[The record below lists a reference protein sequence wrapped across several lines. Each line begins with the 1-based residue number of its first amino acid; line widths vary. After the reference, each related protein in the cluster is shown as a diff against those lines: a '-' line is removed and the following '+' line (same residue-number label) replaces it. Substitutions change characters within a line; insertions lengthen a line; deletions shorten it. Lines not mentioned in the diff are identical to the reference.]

1 MMYQIMRLAGSLL
14 SASADQVPN
23 NRFCQNRNWD
33 HSLCLPAGYSLR
45 PTWTR
50 ALPAKVDGR
59 ASFPIHP
66 SVSSGASASSSGFQ
80 ITTGRTPDAGRFTP
94 RMGFNTPEAFQG

>member
-1 MMYQIMRLAGSLL
+1 MAHSSKAGTAGHDRSANL
-14 SASADQVPN
+14 SALRPVLPNLPDQGRCNGAD
-23 NRFCQNRNWD
+23 RFPIPR
-33 HSLCLPAGYSLR
+33 LPAGYSLR

-66 SVSSGASASSSGFQ
+66 SVSSGVLSSSGFQ
-80 ITTGRTPDAGRFTP
+80 ITTGRTHARGQFAHDHG
-94 RMGFNTPEAFQG
+94 

>member
-1 MMYQIMRLAGSLL
+1 MARPSKAGTAGHDRSANL
-14 SASADQVPN
+14 SALRPVLPNLPDQDRCHGPD
-23 NRFCQNRNWD
+23 RFPVTR
-33 HSLCLPAGYSLR
+33 LPAGYSLR

-66 SVSSGASASSSGFQ
+66 SVSSGEFLSMATSYGEV
-80 ITTGRTPDAGRFTP
+80 IP
-94 RMGFNTPEAFQG
+94 RCQKIVPRHA